1 MSAFLFPKIF
11 FREKKTRLGIFR
23 RREYVGSH
31 SPHKTL
37 QDKGRRGRPGAGR
50 RLPALSRKGHGLSFG
65 TERKRKIHA
74 FERLRRT
81 RLPHVGGNRRQGQE
95 QQGLYPKRFRQLP
108 QHFRGIRVPG
118 IQYSGRIFRRG
129 QYRARA
135 RTARQAQRQKDDRK
149 TPFADVDPVGL
160 RKAQAPTPCRADR
173 NSASRSR
180 GRSSKI
186 PKSSWRTS
194 RRARSIP
201 LRGNRCSIL

>member
-1 MSAFLFPKIF
+1 MSAFLFLKIF
-11 FREKKTRLGIFR
+11 FRGKKTRLGIFR

-37 QDKGRRGRPGAGR
+37 QDKGRCGRPGVGR
-50 RLPALSRKGHGLSFG
+50 CLPALSRKRHGLSFG

-81 RLPHVGGNRRQGQE
+81 RFPHVGGNRRQGQE

-108 QHFRGIRVPG
+108 QHLRGIRVPG

-149 TPFADVDPVGL
+149 TPCRRGFIGL
-160 RKAQAPTPCRADR
+160 RKAQAQHPFGRTETAHRDRAGARQKSR
-173 NSASRSR
+173 NHH
-180 GRSSKI
+180 GG
-186 PKSSWRTS
+186 
-194 RRARSIP
+194 RARSIP
-201 LRGNRCSIL
+201 PRASRCSIL